1 MIRAK
6 KKQQGQAN
14 LEPDMDYAG
23 QEAVDPN
30 EAWDLKQSTDVN
42 EALGEPDAMPASDKE
57 MGEDESS
64 QDKEQLKRAMARIAR
79 YLEQL

>member
-1 MIRAK
+1 
-6 KKQQGQAN
+6 
-14 LEPDMDYAG
+14 MDYAG